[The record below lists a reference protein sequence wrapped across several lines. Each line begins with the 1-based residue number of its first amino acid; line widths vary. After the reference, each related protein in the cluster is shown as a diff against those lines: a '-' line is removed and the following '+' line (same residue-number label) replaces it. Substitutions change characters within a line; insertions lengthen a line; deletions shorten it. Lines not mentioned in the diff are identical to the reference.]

1 MKMDYSKF
9 DNNMNNWES
18 HVSTCSSVTCQYLCE
33 KKNHS
38 YESLEITFD
47 YELLVPVS
55 EQLANVLPSVERN
68 LLEGLAQHFNVDSC
82 ALELDATTGD
92 VTEAIENKNLI
103 TGLSYLPQDA
113 ISTANGGAC
122 SKISTDEIFEE
133 RGFTCIPVQGFVT
146 MYYVAD
152 SHTEVSSMLLDV
164 IEQEAN
170 YGNLI
175 KGTQIKRL
183 AYVGNI
189 NSGPNG
195 DQPSTIGLRN
205 SSGSKMMIGMSAV
218 AVAIVGIFISAG
230 LFIRKK
236 GVRNIRRTHE
246 LNSTPSV
253 TIGKRGGLRLQ
264 DQELKRSD
272 LDDITKCMFSTGPYQ
287 MSDDDLEIKKAQL
300 KKHGLTKTNLADLFL
315 RQGSLSTI
323 SEGQEN
329 ETRSSSTGLSGSHMM
344 PYPRIM
350 SDSMYSD
357 DVQLSTCSHL
367 ESAIFDEDM
376 RIDPMEQNDRIIDV

>member
-1 MKMDYSKF
+1 
-9 DNNMNNWES
+9 
-18 HVSTCSSVTCQYLCE
+18 
-33 KKNHS
+33 
-38 YESLEITFD
+38 
-47 YELLVPVS
+47 
-55 EQLANVLPSVERN
+55 
-68 LLEGLAQHFNVDSC
+68 
-82 ALELDATTGD
+82 
-92 VTEAIENKNLI
+92 
-103 TGLSYLPQDA
+103 
-113 ISTANGGAC
+113 
-122 SKISTDEIFEE
+122 
-133 RGFTCIPVQGFVT
+133 

-152 SHTEVSSMLLDV
+152 SHAEVSSALLDV
-164 IEQEAN
+164 IEQEAD

-183 AYVGNI
+183 AYVGNRSV

-195 DQPSTIGLRN
+195 DQSSTIGLRN
-205 SSGSKMMIGMSAV
+205 SSGSIMMIGMSAV
-218 AVAIVGIFISAG
+218 AVAIVGILISAG

-236 GVRNIRRTHE
+236 GVRNVRRTHE
-246 LNSTPSV
+246 LKCTPSV

-272 LDDITKCMFSTGPYQ
+272 LDDITNCMFSTDTYQ

-344 PYPRIM
+344 PYPRIL

-357 DVQLSTCSHL
+357 DVQLSTCSHS

-376 RIDPMEQNDRIIDV
+376 RIDPMKQNDRIIDV